1 MRFKTGTLVTFF
13 VLTALMAYGASHLK
27 VEVDQTKYLPSNFE
41 SVKWEKVVEKKL
53 GGSTKTLIVVVEA
66 NDVTKKD
73 VLDYMNRVERNL
85 KNKPYVKSVRGA
97 PDVLKQGPQVPPQL
111 LLLQPGIREILE
123 AKKSME
129 SMFVSPDHK
138 VALITVQL
146 KGNADYKKVVP
157 EVRKIL
163 HRDEPHNVKFADV
176 TGPPAVNYDFYKA
189 FLEDLPLITAVVAT
203 AVAVILAIDFRRW
216 WAPVLGLIV
225 ILSAVA
231 WVLGGMYWL
240 GVTPFYGAVLLTVV
254 LVLGVGIDY
263 VIFCLTRFKEEYDVE
278 GRSKGEAIKRAFS
291 RAGKAVVITGF
302 TATAGFAALCTS
314 KFGMIAQIGAT
325 IVAGILAAMTL
336 TIFVLPTLLAV
347 TPTRRHPTAAKS
359 HKRWSFLAIPAKKPL
374 PFILALIV
382 LTGFLGYAAAGV
394 KPEVNIEK
402 FLGHSLPSLKAK
414 DILKKH
420 MNTGDQFVTVV
431 VESKDVTSDNT
442 LRYEEN
448 LEKVL
453 KNSGVAAHVFGAPDV
468 IKMEKMVSELPYPVR
483 EKLEP
488 IVKSMKKGFV
498 SKDHHVAAI
507 RVQLKPGDPKIE
519 GDKILKVL
527 RHHRPPAGVKV
538 GATGT
543 PIAYSEMHRTMMKDM
558 RISTAVSAA
567 GVLTVPTVAFKNPVP
582 AIFGLMAIGAGVTW
596 ALGLIGGI
604 FKVIPSFIT
613 MQTMTC
619 VLLGIGMDYCV
630 FLASRYVEERRRR
643 RKERDIVESWV
654 ATMERA
660 GPGVLFSGL
669 TSAAGFLGLLLAH
682 VGIIK
687 NMGLYQGIGVLSVLS
702 VVLTGFPAL
711 YVGILKGIVKQVKE
725 GE

>member
-1 MRFKTGTLVTFF
+1 MRFKTGTLVVFF
-13 VLTALMAYGASHLK
+13 VLTALMAYGAFHLK
-27 VEVDQTKYLPSNFE
+27 VEVDQTKYLPSDFE
-41 SVKWEKVVEKKL
+41 SVKWKKVVEKEL

-73 VLDYMNRVERNL
+73 VLDYMSRVEDDL
-85 KNKPYVKSVRGA
+85 KKKPYVKSVRGA
-97 PDVLKQGPQVPPQL
+97 PDVLKRKIEVPPRIL
-111 LLLQPGIREILE
+111 MLQPGLAEVLKAE
-123 AKKSME
+123 KSMK
-129 SMFVSPDHK
+129 SMFVSPDRK

-157 EVRKIL
+157 QVRRLL
-163 HRDEPHNVKFADV
+163 HRDEPHDVKFADV
-176 TGPPAVNYDFYKA
+176 TGPPAVNYDFYRA
-189 FLEDLPLITAVVAT
+189 FLGDLPLITAVVAA

-216 WAPVLGLIV
+216 WAPVLGLTV

-278 GRSKGEAIKRAFS
+278 GRSKGEAIRRSFS
-291 RAGKAVVITGF
+291 RAGKAVAITGF

-336 TIFVLPTLLAV
+336 TIFVLPSLLAV
-347 TPTRRHPTAAKS
+347 TPTKRHPTAAKS
-359 HKRWSFLAIPAKKPL
+359 HEKWSFLATPAKKPL
-374 PFILALIV
+374 PFVLILVI
-382 LTGFLGYAAAGV
+382 LTGVLGYAASGV

-420 MNTGDQFVTVV
+420 MKSGDQFVTVV
-431 VESKDVTSDNT
+431 VKAKDVTDPKA

-448 LEKVL
+448 LEKAL
-453 KNSGVAAHVFGAPDV
+453 KRSGVAAHVFGAPDV
-468 IKMEKMVSELPYPVR
+468 LRMERIVAALPAPLR
-483 EKLEP
+483 ERLEP
-488 IVKSMKKGFV
+488 VVASMEKGFV
-498 SKDHHVAAI
+498 SKDHKVAAI
-507 RVQLKPGDPKIE
+507 RVQLKPGDPRIE
-519 GDKILKVL
+519 GDKILRVL
-527 RHHRPPAGVKV
+527 KEHKPPKGIEV

-558 RISTAVSAA
+558 RRSTAVSAA

-582 AIFGLMAIGAGVTW
+582 AVFGLTAIGAGITW
-596 ALGLIGGI
+596 ALGLLGGV
-604 FKVIPSFIT
+604 FKVVPSFIT

-643 RKERDIVESWV
+643 EKGIVDSWV
-654 ATMERA
+654 VTMERT
-660 GPGVLFSGL
+660 GPGVLFSGM

-682 VGIIK
+682 AGIIR
-687 NMGLYQGIGVLSVLS
+687 NMGLYQGIGVLSVLF

-711 YVGILKGIVKQVKE
+711 YVSVIKGIVKRFR